1 MTRERRKGV
10 KLRAPIGKRLLARP
24 LAEPIMPTMKKQ
36 GAEVR
41 VALFRARD
49 DGARSR
55 ARLRRL
61 GFGVASLPVIEIAPM
76 RVKTASERYDAV
88 VASSAKAFIGEAPLK
103 AASPLYAVGART
115 ARAAEARG
123 WRLSA
128 PPAPDA
134 ARLVET
140 LRHALRLGAKVLYL
154 AGRDRNPTLEAA
166 LDSFCVLEV
175 VEAYAAEARD
185 SWRPAEIRALASC
198 AAALHY
204 SRRSAALAARLAERS
219 GLAQHF
225 LALRHVCLS
234 DNVAEPLR
242 AIEAPCVLVA
252 ERPDEAA
259 LFAALS
265 EAESVF
271 ASDRASR
278 I

>member
-1 MTRERRKGV
+1 MTRKGV
-10 KLRAPIGKRLLARP
+10 KLCAPIGKRRLAGP
-24 LAEPIMPTMKKQ
+24 LADPIMLAMKKQ
-36 GAEVR
+36 GAAVR

-49 DGARSR
+49 DGARSG

-61 GFGVASLPVIEIAPM
+61 GFMIALLPVIEIAPM

-88 VASSAKAFIGEAPLK
+88 VASSAKAFIGESPVE
-103 AASPLYAVGART
+103 AASPLYAAGART

-123 WRLSA
+123 WRLAA

-140 LRHALRLGAKVLYL
+140 LKRELPLGARILYL

-166 LDSFCVLEV
+166 LGGFCALEV
-175 VEAYAAEARD
+175 VEAYAAAARE
-185 SWRPAEIRALASC
+185 SWHPDEIRTLAASS
-198 AAALHY
+198 AALHY
-204 SRRSAALAARLAERS
+204 SRRSVALAARLAEKS

-234 DNVAEPLR
+234 DDVAEPLR
-242 AIEAPCVLVA
+242 AIDAPCIVVA
-252 ERPDEAA
+252 DRPNEAA

-265 EAESVF
+265 ETGSVF
-271 ASDRASR
+271 ASDRGSL